1 MKSGIF
7 LRGDFM
13 KALSA
18 VYVSKYTFKV
28 YDPVYPEK
36 GFRLMSYPE
45 IKNKYIVLEVLERE
59 TIYLRL
65 LEP

>member
-1 MKSGIF
+1 
-7 LRGDFM
+7 M

-36 GFRLMSYPE
+36 GFHLMSYPE
-45 IKNKYIVLEVLERE
+45 IQKKYIVLEVLERE